1 MSEKA
6 AIYCRLSEEDR
17 NKANPEDDSLSI
29 QNQKSML
36 IKYAINN
43 GWDVYSIYSDD
54 DYTGSDR
61 NRPMF
66 QKLLQDA
73 EEHKFDIVLCK
84 SQSRFTREIELVEKY
99 IHTLFPIWGI
109 RFIGMVDNADTN
121 NPGNKKSRQI
131 NAMVNEWYLEDMSK
145 SIKGALTSRRED
157 GYFIGAFAPYG
168 YEKDPDLKGHLIIDE
183 EAAETVREV
192 FRLFLAGYG
201 KISIARILNERGIPN
216 PTEYKRLKGL
226 RYRRPKTDNSTL
238 WSYFAIADML
248 KNEVYIGNLIQGK
261 YENISYKSKKSRPVP
276 KERWI
281 RKEHTHEAVIDKETW
296 EAAQKIIEKRSKPFA
311 LGWDGVTVRLFARKT
326 RCMNCGYTMISHK
339 VHGYYYLQCPIKHK
353 KKDACKG
360 AFIAQRFLEEE
371 VLKEL
376 QGMINK
382 YLNVS
387 EAESMIELEKYNVKM
402 MEKLKNEIALLR
414 KELEEADTYFLNL
427 YKDKAKGNITETE
440 FNVLVSGLREEKE
453 KNEKLLQVKRNEME
467 VFEKQ
472 KDTAADRRQVL
483 EKYTNITELD
493 REIVETLINYIEI
506 GRKNAQTG
514 EIPIVIH
521 WNF

>member
-1 MSEKA
+1 MGEKV

-36 IKYAINN
+36 IKLALNN
-43 GWDVYSIYSDD
+43 GWEIYNIYSDD

-66 QKLLQDA
+66 KQLLQDA
-73 EEHKFDIVLCK
+73 EERKFDIVLCK

-131 NAMVNEWYLEDMSK
+131 NAMVNEWYLEDMSE

-157 GYFIGAFAPYG
+157 GFFIGAFAPYG
-168 YEKDPDLKGHLIIDE
+168 YEKDPDNKGHLIIDE
-183 EAAETVREV
+183 EAADIVREV

-201 KISIARILNERGIPN
+201 KMSIARILNEREIPN
-216 PTEYKRLKGL
+216 PTEYKRRKGL
-226 RYRRPKTDNSTL
+226 RYRGPKTKNSTL

-248 KNEVYIGNLIQGK
+248 NNEVYIGNLVQGK
-261 YENISYKSKKSRPVP
+261 YENVSYKSKKSRPVP

-281 RKEHTHEAVIDKETW
+281 RKENTHEPIIDSKTW
-296 EAAQKIIEKRSKPFA
+296 NAAQEIIKERSKPF
-311 LGWDGVTVRLFARKT
+311 GWDGTVRLFAGKT
-326 RCMNCGYTMISHK
+326 KCMNCGYTMLSNK
-339 VHGYYYLQCPIKHK
+339 VHDYYYLRCPTKHK
-353 KKDACKG
+353 KNGACEG
-360 AFIAQRFLEEE
+360 AFIPQRFLEKEIIRE
-371 VLKEL
+371 LKEL
-376 QGMINK
+376 IEK
-382 YLNVS
+382 YLNIS
-387 EAESMIELEKYNVKM
+387 EAEAMLEVEEDNVRELEQ
-402 MEKLKNEIALLR
+402 LQNEI
-414 KELEEADTYFLNL
+414 KEYIQKVAENEACFFSL
-427 YKDKAKGNITETE
+427 YKDKVKGSITDSE
-440 FNVLVSGLREEKE
+440 FDILAGELREEKNRLEELVLKHQASLELLKDRQE
-453 KNEKLLQVKRNEME
+453 KVMDRKLL
-467 VFEKQ
+467 
-472 KDTAADRRQVL
+472 L
-483 EKYTNITELD
+483 EKYMDIKELD
-493 REIVETLINYIEI
+493 RGIVETLIDYIEI
-506 GRKNAQTG
+506 GKKKPDTE

>member
-1 MSEKA
+1 MNEKA

-17 NKANPEDDSLSI
+17 NKVNPEDDSLSI

-36 IKYAINN
+36 IKYAISH
-43 GWDVYSIYSDD
+43 GWEVYNIYSDD

-66 QKLLQDA
+66 QKLLHDA

-109 RFIGMVDNADTN
+109 RFVGMVDNADTN

-131 NAMVNEWYLEDMSK
+131 NAMVNEWYLEDMSE

-201 KISIARILNERGIPN
+201 KIAIARILNERGIPN
-216 PTEYKRLKGL
+216 PTEYKRRKGL
-226 RYRRPKTDNSTL
+226 RYRGPKTKNSTL

-248 KNEVYIGNLIQGK
+248 INEVYIGNMIQGK
-261 YENISYKSKKSRPVP
+261 YENVSYKSKKSRPVP

-281 RKEHTHEAVIDKETW
+281 RKENTHEAIIDKETW
-296 EAAQKIIEKRSKPFA
+296 DSVQKIIGQRSKPF
-311 LGWDGVTVRLFARKT
+311 GWDGVTVRLFARKT

-339 VHGYYYLQCPIKHK
+339 SVRGYYYLQCATKHK
-353 KKDACKG
+353 KKDACIG
-360 AFIAQRFLEEE
+360 AFIAQRLLEEKI
-371 VLKEL
+371 LNEL
-376 QGMINK
+376 HVMIDR
-382 YLNVS
+382 YLNIS
-387 EAESMIELEKYNVKM
+387 EAESMLELEEHNGKI
-402 MEKLKNEIALLR
+402 LKDLKTDIISLE
-414 KELEEADTYFLNL
+414 KELEEADSYFLNL
-427 YKDKAKGNITETE
+427 YKDKAKGTISEEE
-440 FNVLVSGLREEKE
+440 FNALALGLREEKE
-453 KNEKLLQVKRNEME
+453 KNEKMLQIRRSEME
-467 VFEKQ
+467 VFEQQ
-472 KDTAADRRQVL
+472 KENVVDRRALL
-483 EKYTNITELD
+483 EKYTNITKLD
-493 REIVETLINYIEI
+493 REIVETLIDYIEI
-506 GRKNAQTG
+506 GRKDAETG
-514 EIPIVIH
+514 EIPIIIH